1 MNIREALLHDP
12 ENGKLHLFGQ
22 TRKDSRDVEPGVD
35 FAAFG
40 KSLDIPMK
48 RGCETGFIQQGRM
61 Q

>member
-1 MNIREALLHDP
+1 MNIREALLYDP

-22 TRKDSRDVEPGVD
+22 TRKDLRDVEPGID

-48 RGCETGFIQQGRM
+48 RRRETSFIQQRRM